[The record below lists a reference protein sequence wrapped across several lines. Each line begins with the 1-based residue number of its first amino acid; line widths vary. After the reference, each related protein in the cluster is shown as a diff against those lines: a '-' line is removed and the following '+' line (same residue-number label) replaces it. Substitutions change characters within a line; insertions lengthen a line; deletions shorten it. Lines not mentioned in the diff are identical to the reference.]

1 MNFHRDDSKS
11 SHLIPPPSYIGQHPP
26 YTAHVFRNYF
36 LQADPQNF
44 CGTRRVYKL
53 GKPCAVKQQKTFH
66 SVCMLNYYPRRIC
79 EREQGERQ
87 WYSINVLH
95 LCKCKPS
102 LSLWQYWQSFH
113 NVQLRISLFKQECRE
128 PFFPDPERETTVTAL
143 QKLNKL
149 AYCLSMI
156 SKYKWHVR
164 KEGQICGLGFA
175 CFWGVVYFFL
185 FSIFGNLPTQHINE

>member
-1 MNFHRDDSKS
+1 MPSKKRTGWAEHQWRRILPFCSNGWQLREEINQLAMNFHRDDSKS

-53 GKPCAVKQQKTFH
+53 GRPCAVKQQKTFH
-66 SVCMLNYYPRRIC
+66 SICMLNYYPRRIC
-79 EREQGERQ
+79 VREQGERQ

-102 LSLWQYWQSFH
+102 LSL
-113 NVQLRISLFKQECRE
+113 
-128 PFFPDPERETTVTAL
+128 
-143 QKLNKL
+143 
-149 AYCLSMI
+149 
-156 SKYKWHVR
+156 
-164 KEGQICGLGFA
+164 
-175 CFWGVVYFFL
+175 
-185 FSIFGNLPTQHINE
+185 